1 MAKAVVV
8 EESDWDDKAYL
19 RFLPPHLQE
28 RYRESL
34 EDPQLTHLARQI
46 SLIDVRIKVLL
57 ENLDRQILTV
67 EEIEDDLRVDFP
79 NLSEE
84 DVHNIAKFTRAYLP
98 ETFIDHRTFRRLE
111 RIMDTME
118 KAQID
123 GRIRDAD
130 RAKRQLFSA
139 IRDGRRD
146 GDVWEDIQKSM
157 DERRKLSETEERR
170 IASNKQ
176 TLGLDQVVMLAGM
189 LIKSL
194 KESVLKYVT
203 DTEVQQYI
211 LEDAD
216 RNYRKQLSMG
226 TDR

>member
-216 RNYRKQLSMG
+216 RNYRKQLGMG